1 LGAITGSI
9 VSRSHPEQRYAIY
22 LPTQFNPASPTP
34 VLFVLD
40 FRGRARVA
48 AEVFQPAAE
57 RFGWVVMSANNSA
70 SDEAALTSVEALRAM
85 WTDAH
90 DMFTVDE
97 RRRYVAGLSGTAR
110 TATWV
115 ASNAPGSI
123 AGIIAAAAGFSPLT
137 PPSHAFDTRYF
148 GTAGDTDYNYW
159 EMRGLDRRLD
169 ELDRPHRIELFSGG
183 HGWMPRDLA
192 MTAVEWMEL
201 GAMQGGRRAVDRSL
215 VNDLWI
221 RDLHDVDTLEE
232 AGRPFTAWLRL
243 HAIARD
249 YAGLRPHEEIAAVR
263 MRGDRLAALPG
274 LQPDADAEARAAAWH
289 DARVSAALRVVAVA
303 YPAGA
308 AAAAHP
314 VARTLADMH
323 VPELL
328 ADASSADR
336 ARSLDA
342 RRVLAELDVRLG
354 FYLPMA
360 ALQAGD
366 DGRAAFQ
373 LELARAINP
382 ADSYAWFL
390 RAKIL
395 ARADRADE
403 AISALRLGVRN
414 GFRSLDFL
422 EHDRAFD
429 PLRRRRDFQGLIQQV
444 RAMWEYDR

>member
-90 DMFTVDE
+90 DMFKVDE

-115 ASNAPGSI
+115 ASNAPGTI
-123 AGIIAAAAGFSPLT
+123 AGIVAAAAGFSPLT
-137 PPSHAFDTRYF
+137 PPSRAFDTRYF

-192 MTAVEWMEL
+192 MSAVEWMEL
-201 GAMQGGRRAVDRSL
+201 GAMQDGRRTIDRSL
-215 VNDLWI
+215 VDAMWM
-221 RDLHDVDTLEE
+221 RELHDAATLEE
-232 AGRPFTAWLRL
+232 AGRPFAAWLRL
-243 HAIARD
+243 RAIARD
-249 YAGLRPHEEIAAVR
+249 YEGLRPQEEIAAIR
-263 MRGDRLAALPG
+263 LRGDRLSTLPG

-289 DARVSAALRVVAVA
+289 DARVAAALRVVALA

-308 AAAAHP
+308 VAPAHP
-314 VARTLADMH
+314 VARTLAEMH

-328 ADASSADR
+328 ADASSPDR

-342 RRVLAELDVRLG
+342 RRVLAELDVRTG
-354 FYLPMA
+354 FYLPMEA
-360 ALQAGD
+360 MQAGD

-373 LELARAINP
+373 LEIARAINP

-395 ARADRADE
+395 ARTGRTEE
-403 AISALRLGVRN
+403 AIAALGLAVRN
-414 GFRSLDFL
+414 GFRTLDAL
-422 EHDRAFD
+422 EHDRAFGL
-429 PLRRRRDFQGLIQQV
+429 LRRRRDFQRLVQQV
-444 RAMWEYDR
+444 RALWEYDR